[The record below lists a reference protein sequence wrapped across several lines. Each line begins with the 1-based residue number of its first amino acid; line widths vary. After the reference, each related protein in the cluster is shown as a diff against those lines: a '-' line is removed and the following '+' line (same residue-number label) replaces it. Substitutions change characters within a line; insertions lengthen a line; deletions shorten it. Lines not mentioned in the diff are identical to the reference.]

1 MDLTG
6 KGAPGLKQPRPQAR
20 PDYLAAVRQLPCI
33 ICETYGERQDTPTAA
48 HHVIMS
54 RYGTRKTP
62 DTDSIPLCYRH
73 HQGQDGIHTRPA
85 WWREKYGLD
94 TDYTA
99 RVQDRLA
106 HLLP

>member
-6 KGAPGLKQPRPQAR
+6 KGAPGLKQAKAKPR
-20 PDYLAAVRQLPCI
+20 PDYLAAVRRLPCV
-33 ICETYGERQDTPTAA
+33 ICEAYGERQDTPTTA
-48 HHVIMS
+48 HHVIMG

-62 DTDSIPLCYRH
+62 DTASIPLCHTH
-73 HQGQDGIHTRPA
+73 HQGRDGIHTRPS

-99 RVQDRLA
+99 VTQDRLA